1 MAQRIYFKPMLD
13 GNVNVAGYY
22 PKIGVYRYFE
32 NAKDDFKNHNIEA
45 VEITEEDLPIYRI
58 IDDEQEITPTFYVD
72 IPNGLSDEWRSMGS
86 FKTKEEAIA
95 FAREKFGADENGMV
109 SLISVS

>member
-1 MAQRIYFKPMLD
+1 MSQRIYFKPILD
-13 GNVNVAGYY
+13 GDAPISGYA
-22 PKIGVYRYFE
+22 KIGVYRYYE
-32 NAKDDFKNHNIEA
+32 NAKEDFSRYNIEA
-45 VEITEEDLPIYRI
+45 VEITEEDMPLYVI

-72 IPNGLSDEWRSMGS
+72 IPNGLSDEWRSMAE
-86 FKTKEEAIA
+86 FKTREEAIA